1 MIKNPRQT
9 IFSFLTFAGD
19 IFFISVAFLFTY
31 WLRFYSGL
39 IPLLKGIPPFLPYFR
54 LLPLIIFIYGAAFL
68 STGVYRSKRILSYS
82 SEVGAIFKSILLSLL
97 LLMSFSFLY
106 RGFSFSRLLF
116 ILFNFFAFLFTLLNH
131 WFMRSFRERLVRRGV
146 GVKKVLLVGERGK
159 AGEVE
164 KVLKKYPLLGYEI
177 EGIISWRAKDRLK
190 DILRKGEIEKLVLV
204 SPPRS
209 EEALGEL
216 IKQCSEFN
224 VDFTVIPGI
233 YSLLASRLRVEVLE
247 GIPMIGLK
255 ETPLQGINLWVK
267 RIEDIILSSFLLLFS
282 FPLLLL
288 ISFIIKLTSSGP
300 VFYRQERVGLD
311 GKPFT
316 MLKFRTMRVDAEKQT
331 GPVWAKPDDPRRT
344 RIGKILRKLSLDELP
359 QLINVLRGEMSLV
372 GPRPER
378 PVFVDK
384 FKEMIPEYMAR
395 HRIKAGITGWAQVNG
410 LRGNTPLEERIK
422 YDLYY
427 LENWSLWFDLKILFL
442 TCFTFYREAY

>member
-9 IFSFLTFAGD
+9 IFSFLTFVGD

-39 IPLLKGIPPFLPYFR
+39 IPLLKGIPPLLPYLR
-54 LLPLIIFIYGAAFL
+54 LLPLIIFIYGVAFL
-68 STGVYRSKRILSYS
+68 STGVYRSKRLLSYP
-82 SEVGAIFKSILLSLL
+82 SEVGTIFKSTLLSFL

-116 ILFNFFAFLFTLLNH
+116 VLFNFFALLFTLLNH
-131 WFMRSFRERLVRRGV
+131 YLMRFFRKRLVRRGV

-177 EGIISWRAKDRLK
+177 EGIIPWREKDRLE
-190 DILRKGEIEKLVLV
+190 DILRKEKIEKLVLV

-209 EEALGEL
+209 EELLGKL
-216 IKQCSEFN
+216 IKQCSDFN

-233 YSLLASRLRVEVLE
+233 YSLLSSRLRIEVLE

-267 RIEDIILSSFLLLFS
+267 RAEDVILSSL
-282 FPLLLL
+282 LLLL
-288 ISFIIKLTSSGP
+288 ILPLFLLLSLLIKLTSSGP
-300 VFYRQERVGLD
+300 IFYRQERVGLD

-316 MLKFRTMRVDAEKQT
+316 MLKFRTMRVNAEKDT
-331 GPVWAKPDDPRRT
+331 GPVWAKQDDPRRT
-344 RIGKILRKLSLDELP
+344 RIGKVLRKLSLDEFP

-378 PVFVDK
+378 PVFVEK

-442 TCFTFYREAY
+442 TCFTFHREAY